1 MLDTP
6 ARPEPRPDHRLEALL
21 LRAEVEA
28 FNNAYCAD
36 LDAQRLEEWT
46 TYFTE
51 DGFYSVISREN
62 HDAGFPVGL
71 IHCEG
76 RDMVR
81 DRAFA
86 LLKTA
91 MFGPRYLRHM
101 VSNTVI
107 EAPSADGSFAA
118 RANYVVFEVLTDRPD
133 ARILQ
138 LGQYQDRFRRVDGV
152 LKLAERR
159 CIYDNL
165 LVPTA
170 LCIPV

>member
-1 MLDTP
+1 MD
-6 ARPEPRPDHRLEALL
+6 PRLAALL
-21 LRAEVEA
+21 LRHEIEA
-28 FNNAYCAD
+28 FNNAYCAA
-36 LDAQRLEEWT
+36 LDSQLLEQWVT
-46 TYFTE
+46 FFTE
-51 DGFYSVISREN
+51 DAFYSVISREN

-76 RDMVR
+76 RGMLH

-86 LLKTA
+86 LLKTS

-101 VSNTVI
+101 VSNLAVEP
-107 EAPSADGSFAA
+107 EASDGTIRA

-133 ARILQ
+133 ARLHQ
-138 LGQYQDRFRRVDGV
+138 VGYYRDVFRREDGTI
-152 LKLAERR
+152 KLADRR
-159 CIYDNL
+159 CVYDNL